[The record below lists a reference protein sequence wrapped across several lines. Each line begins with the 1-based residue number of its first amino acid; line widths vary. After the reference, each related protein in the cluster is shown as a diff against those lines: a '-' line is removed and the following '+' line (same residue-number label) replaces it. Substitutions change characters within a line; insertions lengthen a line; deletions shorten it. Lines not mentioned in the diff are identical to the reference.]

1 MREQGGPTV
10 GFAGIAGLFE
20 GGLAVVAIVVGYLV
34 GHSPMAT
41 IEWTAAAGP
50 ANLLALLW
58 GGLAAL
64 PMLAGLVLAEH
75 LPLAPLIRLRRV
87 VRLLVVPLFRDATVI
102 ELALISLIAGI
113 GEELL
118 FRGLMQDALAAWI
131 GGTAGLCIAVAASS
145 FVFGLAHALTRTYA
159 VLATGV
165 GIYLGLLFLFTGNLL
180 APIAAHAVYDFVAL
194 LYLLRQ
200 ASAGT

>member
-1 MREQGGPTV
+1 MPDPGGRRV

-41 IEWTAAAGP
+41 IEWTAAAWQG
-50 ANLLALLW
+50 NLMALLW
-58 GGLAAL
+58 GTLAAL
-64 PMLAGLVLAEH
+64 PMLAGLVVAERV
-75 LPLAPLIRLRRV
+75 PLAPLVKLRRV
-87 VRLLVVPLFRDATVI
+87 VRLLVVPLFRNASVI

-131 GGTAGLCIAVAASS
+131 GGTAGTCIGLAVSS
-145 FVFGLAHALTRTYA
+145 LVFGLAHALTRTYA
-159 VLATGV
+159 VLATLV
-165 GIYLGLLFLFTGNLL
+165 GIYLGVLFLLTGNLL
-180 APIAAHAVYDFVAL
+180 APIAAHAAYDFVAL

-200 ASAGT
+200 ASNRT